1 MSRRF
6 TLTQT
11 ANMRGGGYFKPGGAK
26 VVVPPVTTGSGLRR
40 AGVRSNAQAS
50 KLWRARQRA
59 SIQRRSAAMAQQQQA
74 EKKASESKVPM
85 KKEQEGE
92 GMAPRARVAL
102 EENPLHSGHSELKNA
117 LMKFGTA
124 LKKKKK
130 AKAKVVKPAQKL
142 KKELLKLSK
151 KM

>member
-11 ANMRGGGYFKPGGAK
+11 SNMRGSGYFKPGGSKA
-26 VVVPPVTTGSGLRR
+26 VVPPLTTGSGLRT
-40 AGVRSNAQAS
+40 AGVRSNPQAS
-50 KLWRARQRA
+50 KMWRARQRA
-59 SIQRRSAAMAQQQQA
+59 AIQRRSAAMAQQQQA
-74 EKKASESKVPM
+74 EKKASESKAPM

-92 GMAPRARVAL
+92 GM
-102 EENPLHSGHSELKNA
+102 EENPLHSGHSELKSA

-130 AKAKVVKPAQKL
+130 KKAKVVKPAQKL

>member
-1 MSRRF
+1 MSRKF
-6 TLTQT
+6 SLTQST
-11 ANMRGGGYFKPGGAK
+11 ANMRGGYFKPGGSK
-26 VVVPPVTTGSGLRR
+26 VVAPPIVMGSGLRR

-50 KLWRARQRA
+50 KMWRARQRA
-59 SIQRRSAAMAQQQQA
+59 AIQRRSAAMAQQKKA
-74 EKKASESKVPM
+74 EQKASESKAPM
-85 KKEQEGE
+85 KEEQEGE
-92 GMAPRARVAL
+92 GM
-102 EENPLHSGHSELKNA
+102 EENPLHSGHSELKSA

-130 AKAKVVKPAQKL
+130 KKAKVVKPAQKL

>member
-11 ANMRGGGYFKPGGAK
+11 ANMRGSGYFKPGGAK
-26 VVVPPVTTGSGLRR
+26 VVVPPVVMGSGLRR

-50 KLWRARQRA
+50 KMWRARQRSA
-59 SIQRRSAAMAQQQQA
+59 IQRRSAAMAQQQKA
-74 EKKASESKVPM
+74 EKKASESKAPM

-92 GMAPRARVAL
+92 GM
-102 EENPLHSGHSELKNA
+102 EENPLHSGHSELKTA

-124 LKKKKK
+124 LKKKKAK
-130 AKAKVVKPAQKL
+130 KAKVVKPAQKL